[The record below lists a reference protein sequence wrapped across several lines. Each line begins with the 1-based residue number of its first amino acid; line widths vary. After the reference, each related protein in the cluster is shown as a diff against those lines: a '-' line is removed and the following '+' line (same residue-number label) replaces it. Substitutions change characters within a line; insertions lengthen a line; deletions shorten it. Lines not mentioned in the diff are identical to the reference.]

1 MPLLS
6 IRTSPK
12 KPEHGLF
19 SAQTLDSSL
28 SLLKSKLSLQI
39 PGLCGEAIEFRK
51 TNIVFTPYICSTLF
65 LYIWKCKA
73 ETLEC
78 WCFLRALLLGFSYR
92 WCCRHISPTS
102 QRIGLGEV
110 SLQNVALKMPHPLLL
125 DGEGSLELHFTKSA
139 ERTQWLLVSVWMPK
153 SENLYVQNINWDSQF
168 ISSFPKRFWKRKNC
182 LEVTQM
188 HGVATNDSHD

>member
-1 MPLLS
+1 MV
-6 IRTSPK
+6 
-12 KPEHGLF
+12 LF

-39 PGLCGEAIEFRK
+39 PGLCSETMEPRK
-51 TNIVFTPYICSTLF
+51 TNVVFTPICSTLF

-73 ETLEC
+73 ESLEC

-102 QRIGLGEV
+102 QRISLGEV
-110 SLQNVALKMPHPLLL
+110 SLQNMALKMPHPLLL

-139 ERTQWLLVSVWMPK
+139 ERT
-153 SENLYVQNINWDSQF
+153 
-168 ISSFPKRFWKRKNC
+168 
-182 LEVTQM
+182 
-188 HGVATNDSHD
+188 